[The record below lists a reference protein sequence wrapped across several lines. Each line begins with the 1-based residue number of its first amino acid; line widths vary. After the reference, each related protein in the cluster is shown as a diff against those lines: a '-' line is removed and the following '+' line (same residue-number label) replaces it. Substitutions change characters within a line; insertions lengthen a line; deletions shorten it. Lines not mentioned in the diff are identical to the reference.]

1 MWRDGFRGLGH
12 SARTARGCLTVDR
25 KSSEGEGRPADR
37 PTARRRLIDQDDL
50 GEKQGRWLR
59 GISTVEVMGGGDS
72 FNENDGLTDVC
83 P

>member
-1 MWRDGFRGLGH
+1 MRRDGFRGLGH

-25 KSSEGEGRPADR
+25 KGSEGEGRPADR

-59 GISTVEVMGGGDS
+59 ALALWKSWEEVIVSTRTAV
-72 FNENDGLTDVC
+72 
-83 P
+83 